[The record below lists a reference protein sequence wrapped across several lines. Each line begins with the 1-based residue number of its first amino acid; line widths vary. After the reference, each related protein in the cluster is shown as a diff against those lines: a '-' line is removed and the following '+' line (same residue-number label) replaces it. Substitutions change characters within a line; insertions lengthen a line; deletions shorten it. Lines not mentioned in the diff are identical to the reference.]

1 MPRRKD
7 SQACKHLPTASLL
20 DSRTHLLPP
29 TGHPVVVCLVAL
41 GGELIFLHDL
51 QCDQRKRT
59 SRNNE
64 SQCPPPSSPKYI
76 KNGRRDP
83 PEY

>member
-20 DSRTHLLPP
+20 HSRTHLLPP

-41 GGELIFLHDL
+41 GGELIFLHNL
-51 QCDQRKRT
+51 QCDHRRKRT
-59 SRNNE
+59 RKNNE
-64 SQCPPPSSPKYI
+64 SQCPPPSSPKYN
-76 KNGRRDP
+76 KNGGAGL
-83 PEY
+83 

>member
-51 QCDQRKRT
+51 QRDHRRKGTR
-59 SRNNE
+59 RNNE
-64 SQCPPPSSPKYI
+64 SQCPPPSSPKYV
-76 KNGRRDP
+76 KCGSAGL
-83 PEY
+83 

>member
-1 MPRRKD
+1 MSRRKD

-41 GGELIFLHDL
+41 GRELIFLHNL
-51 QCDQRKRT
+51 QRDHRRKGTR
-59 SRNNE
+59 RNSE
-64 SQCPPPSSPKYI
+64 SQCPPPSSPKYV
-76 KNGRRDP
+76 KSGGAGL
-83 PEY
+83 